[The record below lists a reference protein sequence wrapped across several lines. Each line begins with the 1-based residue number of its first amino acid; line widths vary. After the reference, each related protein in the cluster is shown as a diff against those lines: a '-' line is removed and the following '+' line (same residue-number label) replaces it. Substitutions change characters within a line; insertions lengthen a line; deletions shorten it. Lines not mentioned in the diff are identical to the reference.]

1 MLFRKGSPV
10 YLQIAARI
18 SEQILAGKLNA
29 GERLPGQAE
38 QGRLFRVNKNTVHAA
53 YQHLERVRIIERR
66 ERSAY
71 AVSGQARAT
80 IRNKLRTT
88 FFDEQLPQLFKDMQL
103 LGIGWEEIEAG
114 FEYFNKFHRESAN
127 PVSL

>member
-38 QGRLFRVNKNTVHAA
+38 QGRLFRVNKIPCMQPIN
-53 YQHLERVRIIERR
+53 IW
-66 ERSAY
+66 SAY
-71 AVSGQARAT
+71 ASSSAAKEAHTRYPVRPVPRSAT
-80 IRNKLRTT
+80 SCERRSLTNSFRSYLKICSC
-88 FFDEQLPQLFKDMQL
+88 
-103 LGIGWEEIEAG
+103 LG
-114 FEYFNKFHRESAN
+114 
-127 PVSL
+127 